1 MFISAGD
8 SNNVTTTTGSAFEI
22 PMDMVP
28 NRQYLLTAR
37 GGDLWFA
44 ITVPSGGSVTSP
56 AGAPTAAAVAGVGSH
71 FLANGRTFAVAA
83 ISVRTRVS
91 IIRDASTNVTG
102 VLSEIPTVRTA

>member
-1 MFISAGD
+1 MYTSAGD
-8 SNNVTTTTGSAFEI
+8 SNNITTSSAAAAEI

-37 GGDLWFA
+37 GADLWFA
-44 ITVPSGGSVTSP
+44 ITVPTGGSVTSP
-56 AGAPTAAAVAGVGSH
+56 AGAPTAAAVATAGSH

-91 IIRDASTNVTG
+91 IIRDAATNATG
-102 VLSEIPTVRTA
+102 VLSEIPTVRAA